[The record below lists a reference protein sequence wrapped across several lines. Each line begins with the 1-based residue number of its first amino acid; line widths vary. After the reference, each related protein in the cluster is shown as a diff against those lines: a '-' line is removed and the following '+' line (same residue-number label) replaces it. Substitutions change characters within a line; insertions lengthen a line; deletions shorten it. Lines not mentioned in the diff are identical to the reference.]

1 MLRDKL
7 EYITLEV
14 VNRNKVF
21 KNEYDVI
28 VERMEEAAELGLNYI
43 NVSDISK
50 CVIRK
55 LRSEGI
61 VVSCLP
67 TENEE
72 RLYKLIWTR

>member
-21 KNEYDVI
+21 KIEYDAI
-28 VERMEEAAELGLNYI
+28 VERMEEAAESGLNCI